1 MLRFNREAPK
11 AASLKVLKHL
21 YTFLAAVTMLFVMP
35 HSTYV
40 SAISL
45 RSAAQAKEST
55 ILNLKGQLVSDDAAA
70 FTIDLERSQVSHKKK
85 VRFLMALKSTHQTIQ
100 AQAGSADNG
109 ETAFIALGDEPLQ
122 EQVLSEKRLATY
134 FGAVQIGECVD
145 SSKKPVECDQAKKDK
160 LMFKMLFDTGS
171 CEFWIPGIGCTKVE
185 KYADRCSNHR
195 TYDPL
200 LSESYQNRVNEAG
213 PFSEDQKMCIQYLSG
228 KVEGFMARDTITIGD
243 LKVNG
248 QVFGMADTIDV
259 PLLDEVVWDGI
270 IGLAYPNQ
278 KLNKV
283 TKCPA
288 ALSNEPK

>member
-100 AQAGSADNG
+100 AQAVFKS
-109 ETAFIALGDEPLQ
+109 IQ
-122 EQVLSEKRLATY
+122 E
-134 FGAVQIGECVD
+134 
-145 SSKKPVECDQAKKDK
+145 
-160 LMFKMLFDTGS
+160 
-171 CEFWIPGIGCTKVE
+171 
-185 KYADRCSNHR
+185 
-195 TYDPL
+195 
-200 LSESYQNRVNEAG
+200 
-213 PFSEDQKMCIQYLSG
+213 
-228 KVEGFMARDTITIGD
+228 
-243 LKVNG
+243 
-248 QVFGMADTIDV
+248 V
-259 PLLDEVVWDGI
+259 P
-270 IGLAYPNQ
+270 
-278 KLNKV
+278 
-283 TKCPA
+283 
-288 ALSNEPK
+288 